1 MEILC
6 VNALTLSDVW
16 YSILWESDKN
26 SKFSTNLNYIFFY
39 CDIIYLKL
47 DIFMKLTLWR
57 SQNKATYYFVMT
69 PTNLSR
75 DSANWWLMD
84 FILDLP
90 WSCLSSFNSS
100 PEQVPTF
107 YRLSTARERNQTKIV
122 LRWHEQSCPVQ
133 FGQLIAHTLYSAS
146 TMISPELVWLLCW
159 ISANILPALDSS
171 GKISSQGCLAMT

>member
-1 MEILC
+1 
-6 VNALTLSDVW
+6 
-16 YSILWESDKN
+16 
-26 SKFSTNLNYIFFY
+26 
-39 CDIIYLKL
+39 
-47 DIFMKLTLWR
+47 
-57 SQNKATYYFVMT
+57 MT

-100 PEQVPTF
+100 LEQVPTF
-107 YRLSTARERNQTKIV
+107 YWLSTARERNQTKNV

-171 GKISSQGCLAMT
+171 GKISSQGCLAMTWTRDTKSRSTQNRWSVTAPYLSGTPWQICAALRHSPPPPIYWGDRGIRHRGT